1 MPLINLFS
9 VPLPVKIN
17 LIIIM
22 KQYYKRIIDRELS
35 RWAAEQDRK
44 PLLLRGA
51 RQVGKTS
58 AVRHLAGQFEY
69 FAEIDFNERT
79 DIHYLFEGV
88 YSPQEICQLLSIQFR
103 VPIIAGKTLLFFDEI
118 QACPKAINRLRYFY
132 EKYPELHLIAAGS
145 LLEFALEELP
155 SYGVGRIRSIFMYP
169 FSFEEFLWASGN
181 EALAGAVNMASP
193 SRPLPPSIHE
203 QALRLLRTFLILG
216 GMPAV
221 VVRFC
226 KDGNLLECQH
236 ILSELI
242 LSFKDD
248 FAKYRKRVPS
258 SRIDAVFRS
267 VAEQGLGK
275 FVYNR
280 VDAETNTGQVKAAL
294 DTLIL
299 AGLVYPVTHTS
310 ANGIPLGAE
319 TNEKYRRML
328 LCDTGL
334 LQRLLDLDVSG
345 IFSSSDL
352 QVVNRGAIAET
363 FIGTELVKA
372 ASCYSPQPLY
382 CWHREKAGSNAE
394 VDYVVQI
401 GTSIFPVEVKSGIKG
416 SMQSMRLFMQQ
427 KGLSKGI
434 RTSLENFCAYDDIL
448 LYPLYAIKNIF
459 ST

>member
-1 MPLINLFS
+1 
-9 VPLPVKIN
+9 
-17 LIIIM
+17 
-22 KQYYKRIIDRELS
+22 
-35 RWAAEQDRK
+35 
-44 PLLLRGA
+44 
-51 RQVGKTS
+51 
-58 AVRHLAGQFEY
+58 
-69 FAEIDFNERT
+69 
-79 DIHYLFEGV
+79 
-88 YSPQEICQLLSIQFR
+88 
-103 VPIIAGKTLLFFDEI
+103 
-118 QACPKAINRLRYFY
+118 
-132 EKYPELHLIAAGS
+132 
-145 LLEFALEELP
+145 
-155 SYGVGRIRSIFMYP
+155 MYP

-181 EALAGAVNMASP
+181 EALAGAVNTASP
-193 SRPLPPSIHE
+193 SHPLPLPIHE
-203 QALRLLRTFLILG
+203 QALRLLRTFLVLG

-221 VVRFC
+221 VARFC

-280 VDAETNTGQVKAAL
+280 VDAEANTGQVKTAL

-334 LQRLLDLDVSG
+334 LQRLIDLDVSS

-363 FIGTELVKA
+363 FIGTEFVKA

-401 GTSIFPVEVKSGIKG
+401 GTDIYPVEVKSGMKG
-416 SMQSMRLFMQQ
+416 SMQSMRLFMQL

-434 RTSLENFCAYDDIL
+434 RTSLENFCVYDDIL

-459 ST
+459 STLHS